1 VVAERAPE
9 EAAQAEAAQEV
20 DRGRAAEGMAG
31 LAKGLAIVE
40 AFGPQRTRLSVTEAA
55 RATDISPATARRCLL
70 TLEAAGYVSYDGKY
84 FRPTP
89 RMVRLGAAYLETSP
103 LPLLAQPHVLAARD
117 ELAESVSL
125 AVLEGDNSVF
135 VARAEVARIV
145 STGARLGAQLPAH
158 ASATGRVLLA
168 ALPDAEVEEL
178 LARADLQRTTPN
190 TLTSVEAIRERV
202 QRARVDGIASTD
214 EELALGMR
222 SMAVPVRDARGRT
235 VAAMSV
241 AAFAARISLA
251 EMQATFAP
259 VLLRHAT
266 RLGKML

>member
-1 VVAERAPE
+1 VVADGEPV
-9 EAAQAEAAQEV
+9 EAAQQAE
-20 DRGRAAEGMAG
+20 RGRAAEGMAG

-40 AFGPQRTRLSVTEAA
+40 AFGPQRTRLTVTEAA
-55 RATDISPATARRCLL
+55 RATDTSPATARRCLL
-70 TLEAAGYVSYDGKY
+70 TLEASGYVSFDGKY

-103 LPLLAQPHVLAARD
+103 LPLLAQPHVVAARD
-117 ELAESVSL
+117 ELGESVSL
-125 AVLEGDNSVF
+125 AVLEGGNSVF

-168 ALPDAEVEEL
+168 ALPDAELDEL
-178 LARADLQRTTPN
+178 LAHAELQRTTPH
-190 TLTSVEAIRERV
+190 TLVSVEEIRQRV
-202 QRARVDGIASTD
+202 HRARVEGVAYTD

-222 SMAVPVRDARGRT
+222 SMAVPVRDGRGRT
-235 VAAMSV
+235 RAAMSV

-251 EMQATFAP
+251 DMQSTFAP
-259 VLLRHAT
+259 VLLRHAA
-266 RLGKML
+266 RLGQML